1 MPLRLLPLAAVLALA
16 TAAPASADSTTLL
29 RPPAPSPVAIPGS
42 TLQQGDAL
50 TDGQVLMRRTVN
62 VRAGRTRLV
71 TLTCPAGTRHAGL
84 GIFEDARVGF
94 GVIGRGSYVGRRTL
108 RLHAFAA
115 PKTLRGSLVRASVFA
130 LCAPP
135 GSSTPGR

>member
-1 MPLRLLPLAAVLALA
+1 MLLRLLPLAAVLAFA

-29 RPPAPSPVAIPGS
+29 RPPAPAPVAIPG
-42 TLQQGDAL
+42 TPLEQGDAL
-50 TDGQVLMRRTVN
+50 TGGQVLMRRIVN
-62 VRAGRTRLV
+62 VRAGRSRRV

-94 GVIGRGSYVGRRTL
+94 AVIGGGSYVGRRTVRL
-108 RLHAFAA
+108 RAFAA
-115 PKTLRGSLVRASVFA
+115 PRTPRGSLVRASVFA

-135 GSSTPGR
+135 A